1 VFFFFPE
8 LKGRSIESMDML
20 FANSAF
26 SMRKHA
32 YPTEADKV
40 LRQDEEGIF
49 AKNSSMIERSLEKNT
64 EVTHHEDTS
73 KR

>member
-1 VFFFFPE
+1 MYFFFPE

-20 FANSAF
+20 FEHSAF

-40 LRQDEEGIF
+40 LQCDEESVFVKGS
-49 AKNSSMIERSLEKNT
+49 AGERSMEKDA
-64 EVTHHEDTS
+64 EVSQHEQAT
-73 KR
+73 KH